1 MRKGDSFHIIHSP
14 YYYILRLKYSIH
26 KGYIHMTTQKT
37 QFTYNKADN
46 TIAAFDEWLADQS
59 EAVRDTVQI
68 HIAAL
73 VKAIPNLGY
82 KSAKILL
89 SEVYLEARLHIHI
102 EKKYGERE
110 L

>member
-1 MRKGDSFHIIHSP
+1 MV
-14 YYYILRLKYSIH
+14 
-26 KGYIHMTTQKT
+26 TQPHKT

-46 TIAAFDEWLADQS
+46 TIAAFDEWLAEQN

-73 VKAIPNLGY
+73 VKAIPNLGD

-89 SEVYLEARLHIHI
+89 SEVYLEARRHIHI

-110 L
+110 K